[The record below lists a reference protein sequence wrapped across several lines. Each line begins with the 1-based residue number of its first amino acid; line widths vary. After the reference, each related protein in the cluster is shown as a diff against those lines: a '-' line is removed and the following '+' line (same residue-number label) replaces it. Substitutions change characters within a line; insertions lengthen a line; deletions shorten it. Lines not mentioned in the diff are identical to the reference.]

1 MLAFELRKA
10 KHMIKFERLAAKLLA
25 ISHRVNGPDH
35 IITKCA
41 KSDLSRWKVMTTIG
55 LLHEGKLEVY
65 EALRYEYE
73 GDEEMLIV
81 RGPIPVENNC
91 IQVDY
96 QNIPNHNHKIF
107 PVAVTSSHIIYDF
120 DTPVVCHGLKN
131 AQHLNGKIG
140 ELRSFDDKS
149 LRYEVHFEDP
159 ELRPCLVKPEYV
171 RILFELPKQGDRVE

>member
-35 IITKCA
+35 IVTKSA
-41 KSDLSRWKVMTTIG
+41 KSALSQWKVMRTIDRV
-55 LLHEGKLEVY
+55 HEGKVEVY
-65 EALRYEYE
+65 EALRYEYD

-81 RGPIPVENNC
+81 KGPIPDENNC
-91 IQVDY
+91 TQVDY
-96 QNIPNHNHKIF
+96 QNIPDHNHKIF

-159 ELRPCLVKPEYV
+159 KLKPCLVKPENV
-171 RILFELPKQGDRVE
+171 KILFELPKGDHVE